1 LHLVLSWLLVALVA
15 AAAGVLRLVRMTEGR
30 PLHLS
35 ETADVPREGARHGR
49 LELLLSRRGFHP

>member
-1 LHLVLSWLLVALVA
+1 MMTMRALHLVLSWLLVALVA

-35 ETADVPREGARHGR
+35 ETADVPRDEAPIVWPP
-49 LELLLSRRGFHP
+49 L